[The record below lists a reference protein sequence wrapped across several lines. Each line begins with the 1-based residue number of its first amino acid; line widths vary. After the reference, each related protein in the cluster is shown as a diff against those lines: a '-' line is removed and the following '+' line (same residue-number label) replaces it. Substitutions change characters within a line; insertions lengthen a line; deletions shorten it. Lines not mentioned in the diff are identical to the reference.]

1 MASNHHLQRT
11 VSYRD
16 ADLNSMP
23 DTEDEVTIDLG
34 EVWALIKK
42 HIWMLIGATVV
53 GAVVAGGL
61 TWALIPKTY
70 AASGTLFL
78 TPRVQ
83 EGEIDINS
91 LNSNQKLVNN
101 VINLLTQDNIM
112 SMVAQETG
120 MASLEDVRDALSI
133 TNTDNTEIITVTAT
147 TEDPKLSKEIAT
159 TTINTFIDTMKDSL
173 NVQNIQITD
182 QPKLSYEPVGPSI
195 KKNAAIGGLAGLV
208 LGLGFLVIHML
219 TDKRLKTREEAEK
232 YLGLP
237 VYAELPDLEKK

>member
-11 VSYRD
+11 PQYQETNQVPG
-16 ADLNSMP
+16 A
-23 DTEDEVTIDLG
+23 EDETTIDLY
-34 EVWALIKK
+34 EVWELIKK
-42 HIWMLIGATVV
+42 HIWMLISATVV

-91 LNSNQKLVNN
+91 LNSNQKLVSN
-101 VINLLTQDNIM
+101 VMNLLTQDNIM
-112 SMVAQETG
+112 SLVAQETG
-120 MASLEDVRDALSI
+120 LASTEDVRDSLTIS
-133 TNTDNTEIITVTAT
+133 NTDNTEIITVTAT
-147 TEDPKLSKEIAT
+147 TEDPRLSKEIAT